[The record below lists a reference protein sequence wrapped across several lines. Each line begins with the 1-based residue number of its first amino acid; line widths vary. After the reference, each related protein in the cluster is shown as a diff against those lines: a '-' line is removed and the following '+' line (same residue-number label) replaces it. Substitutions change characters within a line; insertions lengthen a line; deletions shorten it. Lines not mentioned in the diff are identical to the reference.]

1 MAEDEQWLV
10 HELWCK
16 QFIIPSSYWP
26 YCFFPN
32 NTCPYISNLWFVC
45 FLFGFSFL
53 KESITWGFFPIY
65 FTCTYLY
72 YLAFLSLLT
81 NVVTNSV
88 SIFTLQTLEP
98 SRKFLFLPMLSNSS
112 FYPIDT
118 NFTCIWHS
126 YLFLAFLFLL
136 TYVITFQLLPAL
148 DLFTQKVLFLAATF
162 TTDWHLF
169 LTFPNVRTFPRMAHS
184 TTRMA
189 TRHLQS

>member
-1 MAEDEQWLV
+1 MSFDVNNL
-10 HELWCK
+10 
-16 QFIIPSSYWP
+16 SSLP
-26 YCFFPN
+26 LTGLTVYCSFFPN

-53 KESITWGFFPIY
+53 KESITWIF
-65 FTCTYLY
+65 
-72 YLAFLSLLT
+72 FLSILP
-81 NVVTNSV
+81 VH
-88 SIFTLQTLEP
+88 IFITLHSFPCWQMSSQIQFLFLTLQTLVP

-112 FYPIDT
+112 FYPTDT
-118 NFTCIWHS
+118 KFTCTWHS

-136 TYVITFQLLPAL
+136 TYVVTFQLLPAL
-148 DLFTQKVLFLAATF
+148 DLFTQEVLFLAATF